1 MKIITIPNTILC
13 SYVPGVTLRALYLQ
27 TYLIFTQFHEVSTLC
42 YCHCTIEETEWQR
55 VSGIH
60 SCSWSLSVVGPG
72 DRSRLCSHAFTM
84 YRVCDVNTR
93 QVNVVQAAL
102 IQTQSVEQGSGGRT
116 LPHVGYFNPI
126 LSTMFLDVI
135 LKERHY
141 NKLKHVRMFN
151 LEKGKLWQTLIQYL
165 QIF

>member
-1 MKIITIPNTILC
+1 MRSVLFVIAIAP
-13 SYVPGVTLRALYLQ
+13 LRRLNG
-27 TYLIFTQFHEVSTLC
+27 
-42 YCHCTIEETEWQR
+42 R

-60 SCSWSLSVVGPG
+60 SCSRSLSVVGPG

-84 YRVCDVNTR
+84 YCACDVNTR

-126 LSTMFLDVI
+126 FSTMFLDVI

-165 QIF
+165 QIFKGLHCGTEIRPCW